1 MPVLLIVDDDPSA
14 REMYAALLRPICSNI
29 DEAGDGEQ
37 ALTMLQERRY
47 SAVLM
52 DLHMPTVDGLG
63 VLDALELGA
72 NPNRGTP
79 IFVVSGDVSVRAR
92 IEVLRRKTVFFFNKP
107 VEIDTLLALITE
119 AIQPKTDLGPRK

>member
-1 MPVLLIVDDDPSA
+1 MPGLLIVDDDPSA
-14 REMYAALLRPICSNI
+14 REIYAALLSPLCGTI
-29 DEAGDGEQ
+29 DEAGDGQE

-63 VLDALELGA
+63 VLDALEAGA

-79 IFVVSGDVSVRAR
+79 VFVVSGDVSMRAK

-107 VEIDTLLALITE
+107 VDMDALLALIGK
-119 AIQPKTDLGPRK
+119 AIA